1 MIIFS
6 KLKYKNFLSTGDS
19 FTQIDL
25 NKSASTLV
33 VGQNGAG
40 KSTMLDALS
49 FALFGKAH
57 RSVSKGQLVNSVNN
71 KNCVVEVE
79 FTALGSEYK
88 IVRGI
93 KPTKFEIWRDE
104 KVINQDSHS
113 KEYQKVLEQNILKLN
128 HKSFHQIIVLGSS
141 SFVPFMQLPANH
153 RREVIED
160 LLDINVFSKMN
171 VVLKEKFSVI
181 KEKVRANQS
190 DLENLE
196 YKIRTQTKY
205 VESLEKNKRDNR
217 NEKLNEITT
226 LESEI
231 ESIRSI
237 MTPVD
242 GDSLHVLKTEHDSC
256 NSLMIQIKQYDK
268 TFNSKLKE
276 LDKEKKF
283 YEDNSS
289 CPTCEQGIE
298 TTFKEKKISEA
309 ETKHEHFTDARSK
322 ASEELG
328 KLTGRMV
335 GVVEETRKLQ
345 DMIAE
350 QDRKQVE
357 IGQLQKQITTIQQYL
372 AKQDETTTDIAEERK
387 TLSAQND
394 DREILRD
401 IKGDLAESV
410 AYSMVI
416 TELLKDTGIKTK
428 IVKEYLPVIN
438 QLVNKYLQVL
448 DFFVSFN
455 LDEQFKETIRSRH
468 RDAFSYDSFSE
479 GEKQRIDLA
488 LLFTWRQIAKMKN
501 SVATNLLI
509 LDETFDSSLDVEG
522 IDNLT
527 SILDTLDGDTNTYVI
542 SHKGELLDGKFEDKI
557 EFIKKGNFSTVHDA

>member
-1 MIIFS
+1 MIIFKS
-6 KLKYKNFLSTGDS
+6 LKYKNFLSTGDS
-19 FTQIDL
+19 FTHIQLD
-25 NKSASTLV
+25 KSASTLV

-71 KNCVVEVE
+71 KNCHVEVE
-79 FTALGSEYK
+79 FKALGSEYK
-88 IVRGI
+88 VVRGI
-93 KPTKFEIWRDE
+93 KPTKFEIWRDD

-171 VVLKEKFSVI
+171 VILKEKFSVI

-217 NEKLNEITT
+217 EEKLNDITT
-226 LESEI
+226 I
-231 ESIRSI
+231 ESQIHDIRSTMRPI
-237 MTPVD
+237 AAGGLD
-242 GDSLHVLKTEHDSC
+242 QLKMEQDSC
-256 NSLMIQIKQYDK
+256 NSLIIQIKQYDK

-276 LDKEKKF
+276 LEKEKTF
-283 YEDNSS
+283 YEDNST

-298 TTFKEKKISEA
+298 TSFKEKKVSET
-309 ETKHEHFTDARSK
+309 ETKHEHFRDARTK
-322 ASEELG
+322 ASEELTR
-328 KLTGRMV
+328 LNERMV
-335 GVVEETRKLQ
+335 GVVEETKKLQ
-345 DMIAE
+345 DLVSE
-350 QDRKQVE
+350 YDRKQIE
-357 IGQLQKQITTIQQYL
+357 IDTLQKQITNIQQYL
-372 AKQDETTTDIAEERK
+372 SKQDETTTDIAEERN
-387 TLSAQND
+387 TLTAQND

-401 IKGDLAESV
+401 IKGDLAEQV

-488 LLFTWRQIAKMKN
+488 LLFTWRQVAKMKN

-557 EFIKKGNFSTVHDA
+557 EFVKKGNFSSVHEG

>member
-1 MIIFS
+1 MIIFKS
-6 KLKYKNFLSTGDS
+6 LKYKNFLSTGDS

-71 KNCVVEVE
+71 KNCHVEVE
-79 FTALGSEYK
+79 FNALGCEYK
-88 IVRGI
+88 VVRGI
-93 KPTKFEIWRDE
+93 KPTKFEIWRDD
-104 KVINQDSHS
+104 KVINQASHS

-171 VVLKEKFSVI
+171 IILKEKFSVI

-196 YKIRTQTKY
+196 YKIRTQKKY

-217 NEKLNEITT
+217 EEKL
-226 LESEI
+226 SDI
-231 ESIRSI
+231 ESLTSQIGDIRSTMRPI
-237 MTPVD
+237 AAGGLD
-242 GDSLHVLKTEHDSC
+242 QLKMEHDSC
-256 NSLMIQIKQYDK
+256 NSLIIQIKQYDK
-268 TFNSKLKE
+268 TFNSKLKDLE
-276 LDKEKKF
+276 KEKKF
-283 YEDNSS
+283 YEDNSN

-309 ETKHEHFTDARSK
+309 ETKHSGFVDARSK
-322 ASEELG
+322 ASEELTR
-328 KLTGRMV
+328 LNERMV
-335 GVVEETRKLQ
+335 GVVEETKKLQ
-345 DMIAE
+345 DLVSE
-350 QDRKQVE
+350 YDRKQIE
-357 IGQLQKQITTIQQYL
+357 IDTLQKQITNIQQYL
-372 AKQDETTTDIAEERK
+372 AKQDETTTDIAEERQ
-387 TLSAQND
+387 TLMNQND
-394 DREILRD
+394 DREILRE
-401 IKGDLAESV
+401 IKGDLAEQV

-455 LDEQFKETIRSRH
+455 LDEQFKETIRSAH

-488 LLFTWRQIAKMKN
+488 LLFTWRQVAKMKN

-557 EFIKKGNFSTVHDA
+557 EFVKKGNFSSLNE

>member
-1 MIIFS
+1 
-6 KLKYKNFLSTGDS
+6 
-19 FTQIDL
+19 
-25 NKSASTLV
+25 
-33 VGQNGAG
+33 
-40 KSTMLDALS
+40 MLDALS

-88 IVRGI
+88 VVRGI
-93 KPTKFEIWRDE
+93 KPTKFEIWRDD

-196 YKIRTQTKY
+196 YKIKTQTKY

-217 NEKLNEITT
+217 NEKLNEMTT
-226 LESEI
+226 LASEI
-231 ESIRSI
+231 EGIRSI

-242 GDSLHVLKTEHDSC
+242 DDSLHVLKTEHDSC

-276 LDKEKKF
+276 LDKEKQF

-298 TTFKEKKISEA
+298 TNFKEKKISEA
-309 ETKHEHFTDARSK
+309 ETKYEHFTDARSK
-322 ASEELG
+322 ASDELG
-328 KLTGRMV
+328 KLTARMV
-335 GVVEETRKLQ
+335 GVVSETRKLQ

-357 IGQLQKQITTIQQYL
+357 ISQLQKQITTIQQYL